1 MYPTGS
7 ACTVGQCRI
16 VGAVY
21 HRTINLGYS
30 LLSWRDIFLTLSL
43 SEKNNFLDY
52 EEKVA

>member
-30 LLSWRDIFLTLSL
+30 LLSFNDIFLTLAL
-43 SEKNNFLDY
+43 SEKNKLPDY